1 MFKHILLPT
10 DGSSLSQVAIQKG
23 VQLAKSMKAKITGI
37 SVMPEQK
44 HYLYQTDIIVQ
55 VKEETAKQ
63 LKLQSNRNLSVI
75 EKAAKDAGVPCE
87 TLCEISDHPYETI
100 IRVAEKRGCDL
111 IISRGPKVLLLT
123 GKRAKICRNNMEKW
137 LSREFG
143 NGKLIFG
150 NPAVTSA
157 ANPGRTPA
165 QSTATHWKHSGKPLQ
180 EPQMRQ
186 FLPPCLPRSPVP
198 RTER

>member
-44 HYLYQTDIIVQ
+44 YYLYQTDVIVQ

-63 LKLQSNRNLSVI
+63 HQLQADRNLSVI

-87 TLCEISDHPYETI
+87 TLCEIGDHPYETI

-111 IISRGPKVLLLT
+111 IMMASHGRRGVKGLLIGSETHKVLT
-123 GKRAKICRNNMEKW
+123 H
-137 LSREFG
+137 SR
-143 NGKLIFG
+143 I
-150 NPAVTSA
+150 
-157 ANPGRTPA
+157 
-165 QSTATHWKHSGKPLQ
+165 
-180 EPQMRQ
+180 
-186 FLPPCLPRSPVP
+186 PVLVH
-198 RTER
+198 R